1 MKASKSQKPQMHPQL
16 RKLDQKLK
24 KASQMY
30 EEQFL
35 RQMVKAMRSS
45 VSHSKLTKPSMG
57 ENIYRQQLDEKT
69 VDTWVKRG
77 GVGFGDMI
85 YNDLVEKFYPMLGD
99 RKVKNVRPAN
109 LSDRFQGVSRSLT
122 SKAQGKHTFNLNM
135 AAQKAA
141 GKSYLQ
147 LPWQGT
153 LEKQFEMP
161 DGQKV
166 AMFSHPFGLKSTF
179 VFQGQVEPGL
189 LNKTLSEGENFAQ
202 LGPESQS
209 LTWQIEDANS
219 RKASSVGENRVL
231 IKE

>member
-1 MKASKSQKPQMHPQL
+1 MHPQL
-16 RKLDQKLK
+16 QKLDQKLR

-35 RQMVKAMRSS
+35 RKMVKAMRNS
-45 VSHSKLTKPSMG
+45 VSHSELTKPSMA
-57 ENIYRQQLDEKT
+57 ENIFREELDDKT
-69 VDTWVKRG
+69 VNNWVDRG

-85 YNDLVEKFYPMLGD
+85 YKDLVEKFYPMLGA
-99 RKVKNVRPAN
+99 KNGPKQVRPTN
-109 LSDRFQGVSRSLT
+109 LSDRFQGISRSLT
-122 SKAQGKHTFNLNM
+122 SKANKKQTFNIAM
-135 AAQKAA
+135 GPKQA

-147 LPWQGT
+147 LPWQGK

-166 AMFSHPFGLKSTF
+166 ALFSHPFGLKSTF
-179 VFQGQVEPGL
+179 VFQGQLEPGL
-189 LNKTLSEGENFAQ
+189 LNKSLSEGENFAQ
-202 LGPESQS
+202 LSPESQN

-219 RKASSVGENRVL
+219 RKDSSEAKTTVL